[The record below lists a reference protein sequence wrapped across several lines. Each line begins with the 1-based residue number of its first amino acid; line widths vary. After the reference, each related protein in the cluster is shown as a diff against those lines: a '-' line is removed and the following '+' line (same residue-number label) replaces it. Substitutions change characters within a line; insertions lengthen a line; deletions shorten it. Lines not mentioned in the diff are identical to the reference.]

1 MSSGFDED
9 DLKVLTA
16 GGKLNGQ
23 PNKQK
28 NNEVSEKKLKPLP
41 ENQVSQPLVIS
52 KKIEE
57 DLHENSDDGSV
68 YNFDK
73 KLFKKD
79 S

>member
-28 NNEVSEKKLKPLP
+28 NKEVSEQKLKPLP

-52 KKIEE
+52 KRTAE
-57 DLHENSDDGSV
+57 DQHINSDDGAIF
-68 YNFDK
+68 NFDK
-73 KLFKKD
+73 VLFKKD